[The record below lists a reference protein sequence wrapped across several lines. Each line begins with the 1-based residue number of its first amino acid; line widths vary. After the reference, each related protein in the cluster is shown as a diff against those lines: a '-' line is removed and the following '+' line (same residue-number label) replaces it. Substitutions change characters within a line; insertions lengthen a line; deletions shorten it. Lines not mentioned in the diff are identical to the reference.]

1 MCETEVGFK
10 QWIHPRISF
19 ETVSSYVVVGK
30 CCVVGLEHEMLCAI
44 TLGQVL
50 EPSST
55 DLIIIYT
62 VIYCP
67 LQFCL
72 VTGVRR
78 HSAGGSGLSVCTCLR
93 AY

>member
-1 MCETEVGFK
+1 MCETKVGFK

-30 CCVVGLEHEMLCAI
+30 CCVVGLEHEMLCAV

-50 EPSST
+50 EPFST
-55 DLIIIYT
+55 DLIVIYA

-72 VTGVRR
+72 VTRVPRY
-78 HSAGGSGLSVCTCLR
+78 SAGGSGLSVCTCVR